1 MKKVL
6 LNGKWTMQGNGYNC
20 EGTIPGSLYSFLLE
34 NGLMDDPYYRDNEL
48 KAFELANHEYS
59 FFRKFTIDSLACP
72 IFLGCDGLD
81 TLAEIFINGVSIAK
95 TKNMHR
101 SYRFD
106 ITSTLKIGENEI
118 KIRFLPAVPYVRAKD
133 ATYPLHGS
141 QEPIKG
147 YGHIRKMHC
156 MLGWDWGPC
165 LPDTGIWRDIYL
177 SYKDSPEITDVK
189 LVQRH
194 KDGKVFITPE
204 IKTDLPADISVKM
217 TTPTGEVV
225 SVTANKEIEIEN
237 AMLWWPH
244 GLGEQNLYTFE
255 ITALQGGQ
263 VCDRCKKRIGLRTLK
278 LIQKKDRYGASFY
291 HEVNGVAFFA
301 MGADYIPID
310 NILSRINEGRIRTL
324 LEDCVFANFN
334 AIRVWGG
341 GYYPDEYFF
350 DICDELGLVVFMDL
364 MFACSMY
371 QFNEEMK
378 AEVAAEVRENVT
390 RFRHHACL
398 GVISGNNEIE
408 TIYSWYYDT
417 PDERVPYKREYLEVF
432 EGLFPDIV
440 NEVCD
445 IPYVSSSPSSGGHF
459 IAPSDDNYGDSHYW
473 SVWHSNLPFIEYRQH
488 YFRYLSE
495 FGFQSF
501 PGEKTVNSFTLPEDR
516 NIFSYIMEKHQ
527 RNGAANGKIMS
538 YMSQTFLYPNDFNTL
553 LYASQLLQAEAMKC
567 GVEHLRRNRNNERC
581 MGALY
586 WQLNDIWP
594 VASWA
599 SIDYY
604 GRYKALHYIAKRFFA
619 PIMISVQETGEHTE
633 REHVNVEDYR
643 FPVKTKA
650 IVAVNNE
657 TRSAVQGEVEIT
669 LRNRF
674 GEALEEKTY
683 ELAVAATSVRALEEI
698 YYNKIDYR
706 SCYISYSFKVDGKV
720 VSEGTSLFTHPKY
733 FGFVN
738 PALRYEMHGD
748 EITVYAEAYAKSVEI
763 LSPDSDIVLSDNYF
777 DMNAG
782 SKTVKIVKGSA
793 KTLKLRS
800 VYDIR

>member
-1 MKKVL
+1 MNKVL
-6 LNGKWTMQGNGYNC
+6 LNGKWTMTGNGYNC
-20 EGTIPGSLYSFLLE
+20 EGKIPGSLYSFLLE
-34 NGLMDDPYYRDNEL
+34 NKLMDDPYYRDNEL
-48 KAFELANHEYS
+48 KAFELANHEYEFS
-59 FFRKFTIDSLACP
+59 RKFSIESVECP
-72 IFLGCDGLD
+72 ILLGCDGLD
-81 TLAEIFINGVSIAK
+81 TLAEIFINGISVAK

-118 KIRFLPAVPYVRAKD
+118 KIRFTPAVPYVREKD
-133 ATYPLHGS
+133 AAYPLHGS

-177 SYKDSPEITDVK
+177 LYKDSPEITEVK
-189 LVQRH
+189 LVQEH

-204 IKTDLPADISVKM
+204 VKTDLSADIVVKM
-217 TTPTGEVV
+217 KTPTGEVV
-225 SVTANKEIEIEN
+225 NLTANEKIEIEN
-237 AMLWWPH
+237 PMLWWPH

-255 ITALQGGQ
+255 IVALQGGQ
-263 VCDRCKKRIGLRTLK
+263 VCDYCKKRIGLRTLK

-291 HEVNGVAFFA
+291 HEVNGVPFFA

-440 NEVCD
+440 SEVCD

-567 GVEHLRRNRNNERC
+567 GVEHLRRNRTNERC

-619 PIMISVQETGEHTE
+619 PIMISAQETGEHTE
-633 REHVNVEDYR
+633 REHVNAEDYR

-657 TRSAVQGEVEIT
+657 TRAPIEGKVEVT
-669 LRNRF
+669 LRNAL
-674 GEALEEKTY
+674 GEILDKKSFAITVDAMSVKALDE
-683 ELAVAATSVRALEEI
+683 
-698 YYNKIDYR
+698 IDYNVTDYR
-706 SCYISYSFKVDGKV
+706 NNYIAYNVKVGGMV
-720 VSEGTSLFTHPKY
+720 VSEGTSLFTNPKY
-733 FGFVN
+733 FRFIN
-738 PALRYEMHGD
+738 PELTYELHGD
-748 EITVYAEAYAKSVEI
+748 EITVYAKAYAKSVEI